1 MPYYK
6 CEVIN
11 SEGKKKNLIKEANDQ
26 LSLKAYLKRDGYTL
40 LRAQMIKEKK
50 PNTFFSVSSKVKI
63 TEVCV
68 FLRQFSVMINASI
81 SISDSL
87 NTLKMQSFT
96 KTFQKVLMEIH
107 EDILSGKLL
116 SDAFAKHPKVFP
128 PFFCEMVAIGEVS
141 GSLDKVL
148 SSMADYYENDQ
159 KIRKK
164 AKSAMVY
171 PIILLV
177 LVVVVIFFLSLV
189 ILPQF
194 KDMFEQYGGE
204 IPKFTQIV
212 LAFSTFLKENLWF
225 ILFAII
231 SLVLILFLFFAKT
244 KMGKKALDWLKLNL
258 PIIRNVTIATM
269 SSRFV
274 KAFIILLESGMNIT
288 DAMENLTPILN
299 NGVFEEKFKFAIEEV
314 KRGKRIAKSIEDT
327 NIFPKLLTE
336 MIKVGEKSGNLEEV
350 LKSTSMFF
358 DAQVESS
365 ISKATA
371 ALEPVM
377 ILLLGGMVAGVLLA
391 VYLPMIDLMN
401 QI

>member
-6 CEVIN
+6 CEVVN
-11 SEGKKKNLIKEANDQ
+11 SDGKKKNLIKEANDQ

-40 LRAQMIKEKK
+40 LKAQMIKEKK

-63 TEVCV
+63 TEVVV

-128 PFFCEMVAIGEVS
+128 SFFCEMVAIGEVS

-159 KIRKK
+159 KIKKK
-164 AKSAMVY
+164 AKSALVY
-171 PIILLV
+171 PIILLL

-194 KDMFEQYGGE
+194 KDMFDQFGGD
-204 IPKFTQIV
+204 IPKFTQVV
-212 LAFSTFLKENLWF
+212 LKLSTFLKENFWF
-225 ILFAII
+225 ILFTII
-231 SLVLILFLFFAKT
+231 SLVLILFLFFSKT
-244 KMGKKALDWLKLNL
+244 KMGKKVSDWLKLNL
-258 PIIRNVTIATM
+258 PIIKNVTIATM

-299 NGVFEEKFKFAIEEV
+299 NQVFEEKFKFAIEEV

-377 ILLLGGMVAGVLLA
+377 ILLLGGIVAVVLLS
-391 VYLPMIDLMN
+391 VYMPMIDLMN